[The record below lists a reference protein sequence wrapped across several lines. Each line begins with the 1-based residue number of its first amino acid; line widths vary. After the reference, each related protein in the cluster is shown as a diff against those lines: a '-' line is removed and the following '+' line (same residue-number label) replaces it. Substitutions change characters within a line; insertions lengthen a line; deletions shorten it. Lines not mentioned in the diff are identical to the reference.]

1 MKRDNIPTTEAML
14 LRSEY
19 ALLQSSEIFMDDD
32 GKADHFDTRRQ
43 DAWTDEWSDA
53 DE

>member
-1 MKRDNIPTTEAML
+1 ML

-43 DAWTDEWSDA
+43 DTWMEWCDED